1 MDPEYPPRTYVHYTN
16 PLLMYFKECKSLCL
30 TDISLV
36 ETSLYGIPYADHSR
50 IAIEGINKTL
60 VFKCQNNPIAY
71 RKYKFMPAYAR
82 FIRHDS
88 HFVFELTDQSK
99 QEYGDPYLL
108 LVILNR

>member
-1 MDPEYPPRTYVHYTN
+1 MDPEYLPQTYVHYTN

-36 ETSLYGIPYADHSR
+36 EISLYGIPADQAR

-60 VFKCQNNPIAY
+60 VFKVQNNPIAY
-71 RKYKFMPAYAR
+71 RKYKFIPANTY
-82 FIRHDS
+82 FRHDS

>member
-1 MDPEYPPRTYVHYTN
+1 MDPEYLPQTYVHYTN
-16 PLLMYFKECKSLCL
+16 PLLVYFKECKSLCL

-36 ETSLYGIPYADHSR
+36 KTSLYGIPAYQSR

-60 VFKCQNNPIAY
+60 VFKAQNDPIAY
-71 RKYKFMPAYAR
+71 RKYKFLPANTY
-82 FIRHDS
+82 FRHDS

-108 LVILNR
+108 LVILKR